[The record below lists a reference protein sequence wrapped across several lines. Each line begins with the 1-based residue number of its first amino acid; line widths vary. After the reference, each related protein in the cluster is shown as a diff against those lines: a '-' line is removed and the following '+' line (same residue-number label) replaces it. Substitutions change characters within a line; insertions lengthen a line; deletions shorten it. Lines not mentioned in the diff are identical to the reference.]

1 MSVVPLRAANPAVTI
16 RVSGQL
22 FQGHLT
28 YLDQVVRSATECG
41 LWAIV
46 DLQHVV
52 ELDRAAL
59 FYLMR
64 DEGHEFARSLART
77 SSSNGCAM
85 KGKQPLPRML
95 TICRH

>member
-1 MSVVPLRAANPAVTI
+1 MSVVPLRASNPTVSI

-28 YLDQVVRSATECG
+28 YLDRAIRSATECG
-41 LWAIV
+41 LWAVV

-59 FYLMR
+59 FYLVR
-64 DEGHEFARSLART
+64 GEGHEFAVSA
-77 SSSNGCAM
+77 CPDFI
-85 KGKQPLPRML
+85 QQRM
-95 TICRH
+95 RHERQAAAA

>member
-1 MSVVPLRAANPAVTI
+1 MSGVPQRAANSAVTI

-41 LWAIV
+41 LWAVI
-46 DLQHVV
+46 DLQRVV

-59 FYLMR
+59 FYLVR
-64 DEGHEFARSLART
+64 GEDHEFALSA
-77 SSSNGCAM
+77 CPDFI
-85 KGKQPLPRML
+85 QQRMRNERL
-95 TICRH
+95 VAAA

>member
-1 MSVVPLRAANPAVTI
+1 MSVVPLRATNPAVTI
-16 RVSGQL
+16 LVSGQL

-28 YLDQVVRSATECG
+28 YLDQVIRSAVECG

-59 FYLMR
+59 FYLVRGEGYEFGLRACPDFIQQRMR
-64 DEGHEFARSLART
+64 HERQGAA
-77 SSSNGCAM
+77 A
-85 KGKQPLPRML
+85 
-95 TICRH
+95 

>member
-1 MSVVPLRAANPAVTI
+1 MSVVPLRAASPAVTI

-28 YLDQVVRSATECG
+28 YLDQVIRSAVECG

-59 FYLMR
+59 FYLVR
-64 DEGHEFARSLART
+64 GEGHEFGLRA
-77 SSSNGCAM
+77 CPHFI
-85 KGKQPLPRML
+85 QQRM
-95 TICRH
+95 RHERQAAAA

>member
-28 YLDQVVRSATECG
+28 YLDQVVRSAVECG
-41 LWAIV
+41 LRAVV
-46 DLQHVV
+46 DLQQVV

-59 FYLMR
+59 LYLMR
-64 DEGHEFARSLART
+64 GEGHEFAMD
-77 SSSNGCAM
+77 GCPDFI
-85 KGKQPLPRML
+85 QQRM
-95 TICRH
+95 RHERQTAAA

>member
-1 MSVVPLRAANPAVTI
+1 MSVVPQRAANPAVTV

-41 LWAIV
+41 LWAVI

-59 FYLMR
+59 FYLVR
-64 DEGHEFARSLART
+64 GEGHEFALSACPDFIQQRMRHERLLA
-77 SSSNGCAM
+77 AA
-85 KGKQPLPRML
+85 
-95 TICRH
+95 

>member
-1 MSVVPLRAANPAVTI
+1 MSVVPLRTANPAVTI

-64 DEGHEFARSLART
+64 GEGHEFAMVA
-77 SSSNGCAM
+77 CPDFI
-85 KGKQPLPRML
+85 QQRM
-95 TICRH
+95 RHERQAAAA

>member
-1 MSVVPLRAANPAVTI
+1 MSVLPLRAATTAITI

-28 YLDQVVRSATECG
+28 HLDQVIRSATECG

-52 ELDRAAL
+52 ELDRAVL
-59 FYLMR
+59 LYLMR
-64 DEGHEFARSLART
+64 GEGHEFAMVACPDFIQQWL
-77 SSSNGCAM
+77 
-85 KGKQPLPRML
+85 
-95 TICRH
+95 RHERQSAA